1 LIKEGIGIE
10 KGAMTTIHAYTA
22 TQKVVDGPSR
32 KTWREGRAAAV
43 NIIPSSTGAAKAM
56 HEVIP
61 EVKGKGLGKK

>member
-1 LIKEGIGIE
+1 VHVLIKEGIGIE

-61 EVKGKGLGKK
+61 EVKGKT